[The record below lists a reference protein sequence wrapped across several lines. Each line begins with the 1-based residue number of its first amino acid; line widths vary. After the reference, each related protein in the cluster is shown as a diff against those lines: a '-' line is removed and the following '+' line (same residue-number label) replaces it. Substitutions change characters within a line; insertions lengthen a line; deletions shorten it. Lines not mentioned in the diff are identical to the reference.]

1 MRKKSILVLSMA
13 MALMLSACGQSATS
27 VSEEDLKATTEVTE
41 SEEQVDEE
49 GDVELEMKD
58 SNLSNI
64 ATIIDS
70 IDKDGNVV
78 LSDLSLSMALG
89 LTSMGTDT
97 TSKQALE
104 EYFGSNIATLNLH
117 HKDLM
122 MQYSSNQDVTLSL
135 ANSVWANQ
143 TIQFNDEYINN
154 AVNYYEAD
162 VESLDFADEN
172 SVGVINGWCNEKTEG
187 LIPEIVNN
195 EMLQES
201 DAVLINALYF
211 NGKWAE
217 QFAHSEVIE
226 NSDFTNVDGEI
237 EKVTM
242 MYGSVDTY
250 YENDEAEAFAKYYE
264 GGQIAFIGILPKEE
278 GDYNVSDL
286 KLDELLASAS
296 TQDVDIV
303 MPKFIVEDTNDLT
316 DSVKAAGLS
325 NLFGP
330 SADFSLMSDNQIAI
344 DTVIQKTYIDVNEE
358 GTEAA
363 AVTSM
368 MMKTTSAMTEDEAKF
383 IRLDRPFTFMI
394 YDTVNDECLF
404 IGNIKTLK

>member
-1 MRKKSILVLSMA
+1 M
-13 MALMLSACGQSATS
+13 
-27 VSEEDLKATTEVTE
+27 
-41 SEEQVDEE
+41 
-49 GDVELEMKD
+49 
-58 SNLSNI
+58 
-64 ATIIDS
+64 
-70 IDKDGNVV
+70 
-78 LSDLSLSMALG
+78 
-89 LTSMGTDT
+89 
-97 TSKQALE
+97 
-104 EYFGSNIATLNLH
+104 
-117 HKDLM
+117 
-122 MQYSSNQDVTLSL
+122 
-135 ANSVWANQ
+135 
-143 TIQFNDEYINN
+143 
-154 AVNYYEAD
+154 
-162 VESLDFADEN
+162 
-172 SVGVINGWCNEKTEG
+172 
-187 LIPEIVNN
+187 
-195 EMLQES
+195 
-201 DAVLINALYF
+201 LINALYF
-211 NGKWAE
+211 NGKWAD

-226 NSDFTNVDGEI
+226 NSDFTNADGDI

-250 YENDEAEAFAKYYE
+250 YENDEAVAFAKYYE
-264 GGQIAFIGILPKEE
+264 GDQIAFIGILPKEE

-316 DSVKAAGLS
+316 DPVKAAGLS
-325 NLFGP
+325 DLFGP